1 MKKMAKEGV
10 LYIILPAVGAAVFYA
25 LGLGWAGVPLI
36 LLCLVFAYFFRDP
49 ERIPPT
55 DEGVFVSAADG
66 EVMSVEELP
75 HPDFGGRWKRVSV
88 FMSPLNVHVNRA
100 PDDAKLIKLEYRK
113 GSFLPAYKPES
124 IKNNKAIMLFENRR
138 GENFIVELIAG
149 VLARRVKCYIKEGDG
164 VRRGERIG
172 IIMLGSRVDLYIPPH
187 YSLLVKKGDRVYAGK
202 TIIAREASNE
212 N

>member
-1 MKKMAKEGV
+1 MKKMAKEGI
-10 LYIILPAVGAAVFYA
+10 LYIILPAAGAALFFA
-25 LGLGWAGVPLI
+25 LGLELAGIPLL
-36 LLCLVFAYFFRDP
+36 LLCLAFAYFFRDP
-49 ERIPPT
+49 ERIPPA
-55 DEGVFVSAADG
+55 DDGIFVSAADG

-75 HPDFGGRWKRVSV
+75 HPDLGGRWKRVSV

-100 PDDAKLIKLEYRK
+100 PDDAKLLKLDYRK
-113 GSFLPAYKPES
+113 GSFLPAYRTDS
-124 IKNNKAIMLFENRR
+124 VKNNKAVMVFKNRK

-172 IIMLGSRVDLYIPPH
+172 IIMLGSRVDLYIPPR

-202 TIIAREASNE
+202 TIIAREASDE

>member
-1 MKKMAKEGV
+1 MAREGV
-10 LYIILPAVGAAVFYA
+10 LYIILPAAGAAVFFA

-36 LLCLVFAYFFRDP
+36 LLCLAFAYFFRDP
-49 ERIPPT
+49 ERIPPPG
-55 DEGVFVSAADG
+55 EGIFVSAADG
-66 EVMSVEELP
+66 EVMSVDELS
-75 HPDFGGRWKRVSV
+75 HPDFGGKWKRVSV
-88 FMSPLNVHVNRA
+88 FMSPLNVHVNRC
-100 PDDAKLIKLEYRK
+100 PDDAKLLKLDYRK
-113 GSFLPAYKPES
+113 GSFLPAYRPDS
-124 IKNNKAIMLFENRR
+124 IRNNKAVMLFKNWK

-172 IIMLGSRVDLYIPPH
+172 IIMLGSRVDLYIPPR

-202 TIIAREASNE
+202 TIIAREATDE